1 MDLSRARELQLSD
14 EPSVEEARK
23 LFSLLELELPASFTD
38 RDVADLIRRAIA
50 PKNPYWCCLPLE
62 RTGEHGV
69 CVHIWSDRLVSALP
83 TTSTTHAH
91 SWDLLSFVLHGRLRN
106 EEITV
111 TDAPEAPTNRVFEID
126 SRGEVDEVPAH
137 ATPGPPGTPDE

>member
-50 PKNPYWCCLPLE
+50 PKNPYW
-62 RTGEHGV
+62 
-69 CVHIWSDRLVSALP
+69 
-83 TTSTTHAH
+83 
-91 SWDLLSFVLHGRLRN
+91 
-106 EEITV
+106 
-111 TDAPEAPTNRVFEID
+111 
-126 SRGEVDEVPAH
+126 
-137 ATPGPPGTPDE
+137 